1 MRRVR
6 LRMLFVHVVCTCRYS
21 GGPHGFVAQWIE
33 RLSPEQKVV
42 GSNPIKPTE
51 QAVAPVLRG
60 GFTHFWVL
68 GYRPECVSGG
78 GQAGM
83 PWHLGHR
90 GLSIPPIWH
99 IRADRMPW
107 AATCPG

>member
-1 MRRVR
+1 M
-6 LRMLFVHVVCTCRYS
+6 HVVCTCRYS

-60 GFTHFWVL
+60 GLLISGFWVIGQNVCPVAGKPGCRGIWGIVDCPFRQSGTFEPTVCL
-68 GYRPECVSGG
+68 GPQRV
-78 GQAGM
+78 
-83 PWHLGHR
+83 
-90 GLSIPPIWH
+90 
-99 IRADRMPW
+99 RADFGHMF
-107 AATCPG
+107 